1 MVVPESVV
9 SRLVQHSKTR
19 ELAPWRISSRAL
31 MAEQQEKED
40 VAFTRW
46 MTFAGCL
53 YVVTSCGLSTTFG
66 LFTPSFEETL
76 HLRPR

>member
-9 SRLVQHSKTR
+9 SRLMQHSKTR
-19 ELAPWRISSRAL
+19 ELAPWRRFAL